1 MLNLFEYFC
10 PNEQCKEYGL
20 KNQGNLVKS
29 GTYLKGGE
37 RKQMLQCK
45 ICRHKFSE
53 THNTVFANCHYSD
66 QDIGQIIT
74 CVIEGNGVR
83 ATSRITGK
91 SKDGVNR
98 VILKAGKHAEQ
109 ILSSLLCSLHLEEC
123 QLDELW
129 SFVNKKR
136 LCRKRI

>member
-1 MLNLFEYFC
+1 MLNLSEYFC
-10 PNEQCKEYGL
+10 PNEQCKEYGF

-37 RKQMLQCK
+37 RKQMFQCK
-45 ICRHKFSE
+45 TCRQKFSE
-53 THNTVFANCHYSD
+53 TRSTVFANCHYSD

-109 ILSSLLCSLHLEEC
+109 ILSNLLCSLYLEEC
-123 QLDELW
+123 QLDALW